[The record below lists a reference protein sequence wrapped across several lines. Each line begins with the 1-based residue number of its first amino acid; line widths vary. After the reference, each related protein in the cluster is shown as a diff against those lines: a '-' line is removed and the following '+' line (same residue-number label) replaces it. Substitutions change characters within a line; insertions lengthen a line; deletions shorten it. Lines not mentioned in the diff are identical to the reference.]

1 MNKAET
7 VKLVRAVLKYDEA
20 QKEYFDRL
28 VNLPMRK
35 NEVEWHL
42 QDGIK
47 LPWATAD
54 DWEDRAMEGLK
65 KRKKEIQAMEKSLG
79 EKAWCF

>member
-28 VNLPMRK
+28 LNLPMRK
-35 NEVEWHL
+35 NEIRGHL
-42 QDGIK
+42 EDGVK
-47 LPWATAD
+47 LPWHDANE
-54 DWEDRAMEGLK
+54 WEDRAMEGLK
-65 KRKKEIQAMEKSLG
+65 KRKKEIQEMEKNIG